1 MGRSKVANRSYPYN
15 SNRQGIIV
23 GSAIVVGDPVV
34 RDTAEKSRPCP
45 VTLNTV
51 VVSVTGFADLR
62 YTFLREQK
70 SHAQFL
76 AVGTYD
82 SRRVIAL

>member
-62 YTFLREQK
+62 YKFLREQK
-70 SHAQFL
+70 SYPQTAHL
-76 AVGTYD
+76 
-82 SRRVIAL
+82 RR

>member
-1 MGRSKVANRSYPYN
+1 
-15 SNRQGIIV
+15 
-23 GSAIVVGDPVV
+23 V

-62 YTFLREQK
+62 YKFLRELHQRFPE
-70 SHAQFL
+70 SLVVLILDHATIHTSRVSKQFL
-76 AVGTYD
+76 KKA
-82 SRRVIAL
+82 

>member
-1 MGRSKVANRSYPYN
+1 M
-15 SNRQGIIV
+15 IV
-23 GSAIVVGDPVV
+23 GGAIVVGDPVV
-34 RDTAEKSRPCP
+34 RDTAEKPRPCP

-51 VVSVTGFADLR
+51 VISVPGFADLR
-62 YTFLREQK
+62 YKFLREQK

-82 SRRVIAL
+82 SRRSRVLDLDVMVGVCLEFV